1 MGKWEMNIGNVIKNN
16 SGGRVVI
23 EENGVRYNKK
33 VSVVRQIVDGIVKQ
47 VWNAYD
53 PFIASGTYSWLKNV
67 NTYYTFYTIS
77 SQKVNEAIANGYS
90 KVRCTVNLSAWWF
103 DSSNEEPIRFRANN
117 SEFMNFTKPYQL
129 PKTGTFNIS
138 ADTSYQVKIGNQY
151 GSASTPYAQL
161 SYTLAFEK

>member
-1 MGKWEMNIGNVIKNN
+1 MAKPVNKLYVGV
-16 SGGRVVI
+16 SGIAKKVLKAYVGDA
-23 EENGVRYNKK
+23 NGVA
-33 VSVVRQIVDGIVKQ
+33 RQVYS
-47 VWNAYD
+47 AYD
-53 PFIASGTYSWLKNV
+53 PFIASGTYYWLKNV

-103 DSSNEEPIRFRANN
+103 DSSNEEPIRFRDNN
-117 SEFMNFTKPYQL
+117 SEFMNFTKPNQL

-138 ADTSYQVKIGNQY
+138 ANTSYQVKIGNYY

-161 SYTLAFEK
+161 SYTLVFEK